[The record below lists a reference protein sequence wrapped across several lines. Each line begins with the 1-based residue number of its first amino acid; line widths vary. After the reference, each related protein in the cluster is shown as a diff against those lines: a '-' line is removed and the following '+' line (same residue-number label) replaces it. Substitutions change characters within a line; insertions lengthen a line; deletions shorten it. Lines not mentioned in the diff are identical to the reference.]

1 MAGNSSSQYHRTVLS
16 NGLRVISEEM
26 PEARSVSVGI
36 FVEVGSRDEPDEFA
50 GIAHFIEHMAF
61 KGTTTRNPRRISTEI
76 EATGGS
82 INAFTGRELTGFHA
96 SVLASELESAVDVL
110 SDIVVNSTFPERE
123 LKKERDVI
131 SDELRG
137 VQETPDDLIFELWQE
152 RLFPHHP
159 LGRSILGTF
168 DTLKRIDRKR
178 LVDFVHAHYHPKRI
192 VIAAA
197 GALDHQKFCKMVEK
211 RMQLTAKNDPIPRT
225 PSPRQKPLGKP
236 LKLPH
241 PSENAHLAM
250 GVRAYGY
257 RDPRKVPVFVLNSIL
272 GSGMSSRLFQEVRE
286 RRGIAYSIYTF
297 FDSYR
302 DSGAF
307 GVYLATSPKKLDT
320 AKTIV
325 LEQLEKI
332 AVKPLPKAELL
343 RAKTQLKGNIILALE
358 ASSSRMS
365 RIARMELNEEEY
377 LSIDEVEEKIDAVTD
392 DDVMST
398 ASALWGKA
406 IFTETQLIPSE
417 INGKNHE

>member
-159 LGRSILGTF
+159 HGRSILGTF
-168 DTLKRIDRKR
+168 
-178 LVDFVHAHYHPKRI
+178 
-192 VIAAA
+192 
-197 GALDHQKFCKMVEK
+197 
-211 RMQLTAKNDPIPRT
+211 
-225 PSPRQKPLGKP
+225 
-236 LKLPH
+236 
-241 PSENAHLAM
+241 
-250 GVRAYGY
+250 
-257 RDPRKVPVFVLNSIL
+257 
-272 GSGMSSRLFQEVRE
+272 
-286 RRGIAYSIYTF
+286 
-297 FDSYR
+297 
-302 DSGAF
+302 
-307 GVYLATSPKKLDT
+307 
-320 AKTIV
+320 
-325 LEQLEKI
+325 
-332 AVKPLPKAELL
+332 
-343 RAKTQLKGNIILALE
+343 
-358 ASSSRMS
+358 
-365 RIARMELNEEEY
+365 
-377 LSIDEVEEKIDAVTD
+377 
-392 DDVMST
+392 
-398 ASALWGKA
+398 
-406 IFTETQLIPSE
+406 ET
-417 INGKNHE
+417 